1 MKNKSMLSGHLNL
14 QRLLI
19 GAAAGTLAL
28 QARAITVDGTLDAGY
43 GSALAVQ
50 SVNTQFGDTS
60 YTGTPNGPDANGS
73 ELDAAY
79 GVISGGNLYVFLS
92 GAAQNNGNHINIF
105 IADGRSGQS
114 TLNTSVNP
122 LNVMNGSTFSPG
134 FSATFAVDLNDYQGT
149 LYTDA
154 ADLVANTGGYQGA
167 VGLSS
172 GIGNGTLS
180 DGITVGLNNSLISSM
195 GASGTAANRAAM
207 LAATTGLEL
216 AIPLSLLG
224 NPSGSIEI
232 LADINGGGN
241 GYLSNQ
247 FLSGLPV
254 GSGNLGTSGFNFGS
268 TPGEFFIVTPE
279 PSTMM
284 LGASGMAALLLL
296 RRRR

>member
-114 TLNTSVNP
+114 TLITSVNP
-122 LNVMNGSTFSPG
+122 LNAMNGSTFSPG

-154 ADLVANTGGYQGA
+154 ADLVANTSGYQGA